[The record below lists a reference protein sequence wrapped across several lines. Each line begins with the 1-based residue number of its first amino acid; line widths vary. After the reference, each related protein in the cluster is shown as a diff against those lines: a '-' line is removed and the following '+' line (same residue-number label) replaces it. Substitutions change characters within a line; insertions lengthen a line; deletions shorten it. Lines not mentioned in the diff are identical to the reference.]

1 MSTDEAGTPAI
12 TTAAGSLLTAGA
24 LTTTTTT
31 GAAAEGNGLDN
42 GPDNDVGTM
51 IESGKETGDADGG
64 NADEVEGEG
73 GGTSAVTTVVVPLL
87 SVVLLALFGYALYSR
102 QRQAQKQAAADAVEA
117 EIQQVTNGGS
127 DNTTGMTANPMAD
140 NTTGMTANPMARP
153 KLRYQ
158 DVQTV
163 THPTFIRGSRG
174 GAGGTDA
181 TAPSAVL
188 DADGYVYDST
198 TNVKGSTT
206 EYVHSDES

>member
-1 MSTDEAGTPAI
+1 MSTDEAGTPAN

-24 LTTTTTT
+24 LTTTTPT

-42 GPDNDVGTM
+42 DPDNDVGTM
-51 IESGKETGDADGG
+51 IESGKATGDADGG
-64 NADEVEGEG
+64 DADADEVEGEG

-102 QRQAQKQAAADAVEA
+102 QRQAKKQAAADAVEA

-127 DNTTGMTANPMAD
+127 DNTTGMTE
-140 NTTGMTANPMARP
+140 NPMARP

-163 THPTFIRGSRG
+163 TNPTFIRGSRG